1 MTWDI
6 FTVIRFYET
15 CTHHPVRRG
24 LGEYRRSRRVAKSCT
39 CIRYISSIKFWT
51 WTPSTVLVSRRKLT
65 IMIRKTKLWGH
76 SWRVVKMLRWAIFR
90 MPPLWSPTVPLVW
103 MFHICCPGHREKSM
117 DFCYINHTL
126 NNSVKIFSKTK
137 STSVKV
143 CKQRFQYGGPKYYNL
158 LLKKSLFHLN
168 QSQTESRIL
177 FSSSLL
183 WKLSE

>member
-103 MFHICCPGHREKSM
+103 MLHICCPGHRENRWISV
-117 DFCYINHTL
+117 ILITL
-126 NNSVKIFSKTK
+126 STTVLKFSVKQRALLSKFVNKDFNMADQNTTIFWK
-137 STSVKV
+137 S
-143 CKQRFQYGGPKYYNL
+143 RF
-158 LLKKSLFHLN
+158 S
-168 QSQTESRIL
+168 T
-177 FSSSLL
+177 
-183 WKLSE
+183 

>member
-15 CTHHPVRRG
+15 CTHHPVRRR
-24 LGEYRRSRRVAKSCT
+24 LGEHRRSRRIAKAGS

-103 MFHICCPGHREKSM
+103 MLHICCPGHREKIDGFLFDLALSTTVLK
-117 DFCYINHTL
+117 F
-126 NNSVKIFSKTK
+126 SVKQRALLSKFVNKDFNMADQNTTIFFWK
-137 STSVKV
+137 S
-143 CKQRFQYGGPKYYNL
+143 RF
-158 LLKKSLFHLN
+158 S
-168 QSQTESRIL
+168 T
-177 FSSSLL
+177 
-183 WKLSE
+183 